1 MLPRIEVPSPGSSS
15 QGEGGLRPRRDN
27 PLPRERVRAGEGL
40 ATGRDHRLLAIYIH
54 WPFCRSKCPYCDF
67 NSHVRAS
74 IDEARWRRA
83 YLTELDNF
91 AAETEGRRVA
101 SVFFG
106 GGTPSLMRPE
116 TTAAILDHV
125 ASRWPLAADLEVTL
139 EANPS
144 TAEAAR
150 FRGFRE
156 AGVDRLSIGV
166 QALDD
171 DALRFLGRGHS
182 VAEARAAVDLAA
194 VIFPRFSFDLI
205 WGWPGHELAA
215 WRRQL
220 GEGLAMAGDHLSAY
234 QLTIEPG
241 TAFWREG
248 VPAAGEDTGVAL
260 YEITQEVLAGA
271 GLAAYEIS
279 NHARPAGECRHNL
292 AIWRG
297 TDYLGIGP
305 GAHGRLS
312 CDGGMD
318 ATRAIRAPEKWLAK
332 VEARGHG
339 LAERVPLA
347 PSERREEL
355 LLLGLRLT
363 RGLERDRFR
372 ALAGVEPEDAVDRM
386 ALARLVD
393 GGFIAADA
401 AGLRATSTGR
411 LRLNAVLAQLLA

>member
-1 MLPRIEVPSPGSSS
+1 VRPPGPSPAGAA
-15 QGEGGLRPRRDN
+15 
-27 PLPRERVRAGEGL
+27 ERL

-74 IDEARWRRA
+74 VDEARWRRA
-83 YLTELDNF
+83 YLTELDSF
-91 AAETEGRRVA
+91 AAETAGRLVA

-106 GGTPSLMRPE
+106 GGTPSLMRPD
-116 TTAAILDHV
+116 TTAAILDHI

-166 QALDD
+166 QAFDD
-171 DALRFLGRGHS
+171 DALRFLGRGHTA
-182 VAEARAAVDLAA
+182 AEARAAVDMA
-194 VIFPRFSFDLI
+194 VLIFPRFSFDLI
-205 WGWPGHELAA
+205 WGWPGHEVAA
-215 WRRQL
+215 WRRHL
-220 GEGLAMAGDHLSAY
+220 GEALAMAGEHLSAY

-260 YEITQEVLAGA
+260 YEITREVLAGG
-271 GLAAYEIS
+271 GLPAYEIS

-292 AIWRG
+292 AVWRSV
-297 TDYLGIGP
+297 DYLGIGP
-305 GAHGRLS
+305 GAHGRLTR
-312 CDGGMD
+312 DGGTD

-332 VEARGHG
+332 VEARGDG
-339 LAERVPLA
+339 LAERVALA

-363 RGLERDRFR
+363 EGVERDGFR
-372 ALAGVEPEDAVDRM
+372 ALAGVEPEDAVHRV
-386 ALARLVD
+386 ALARLAE
-393 GGFIAADA
+393 GGFIESDA
-401 AGLRATSTGR
+401 AGLRATPAGR